1 MPSTYEPIATTTL
14 SSSATGITFSS
25 IPSTYTDLRVVCIAS
40 NTAGGNFG
48 FRLNNVSSNFYTRID
63 MIGSGTVMSAYSP
76 SSAQSYFIVDNAIG
90 GLTATKQLY
99 TMDIFQYTNTNMER
113 TVLITAN
120 EARTAAG
127 GYISLQA
134 GLFMA
139 SSVINTISCFNDTN
153 LEAGST
159 ATLYGIKAV

>member
-48 FRLNNVSSNFYTRID
+48 FRLNDVSTNSYSRVD
-63 MIGSGTVMSAYSP
+63 MIGSGTAMSAYAP
-76 SSAQSYFIVDNAIG
+76 GSAQSYFIVDNAIG

-99 TMDIFQYTNTNMER
+99 TMDIFQYTNTNMQR

-120 EARTAAG
+120 EAKTSG

-134 GLFMA
+134 GLFMN
-139 SSVINTISCFNDTN
+139 SSAVNTIFCFNATN

-159 ATLYGIKAV
+159 ATLYGIKAA